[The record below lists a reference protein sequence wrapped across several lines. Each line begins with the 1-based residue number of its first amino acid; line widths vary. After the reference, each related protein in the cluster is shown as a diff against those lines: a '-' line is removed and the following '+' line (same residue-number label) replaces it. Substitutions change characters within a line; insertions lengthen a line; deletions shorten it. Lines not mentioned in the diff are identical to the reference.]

1 MITRQSYQIAK
12 PATSLRVRLTAIIL
26 VPLLI
31 IALAVGIWQL
41 DYTRQKA
48 EGIFDRSLLSTGL
61 AIAADVARS
70 GGDAL

>member
-48 EGIFDRSLLSTGL
+48 EGIFDR
-61 AIAADVARS
+61 
-70 GGDAL
+70 